1 MPGALCYNISRNEK
15 TIMWFNHRGGTM
27 KRKLISVM
35 ATCMVVTMMTACGNT
50 QQAATQPETA
60 ESVQQ
65 TTEAS
70 TAESTVEATVEST
83 VEESKETQVETQTEE
98 TKETVAEST
107 EAAEATS
114 APEAAAPEYTY
125 TDMDKTMY
133 AQKSVNVRDLPT
145 TDGQKLGALALNQE
159 VNVTGQCAETA
170 WYRIVYN
177 DGVAYVSD
185 KYLGDAKVEEAAQ
198 TAGTTT
204 TSTATSVNGMSRT
217 ASDYRS
223 ISSLSELSEGTPWS
237 TDFNAFS
244 DNYKSIEKVTYTHN
258 GVTVLLYNYLM
269 HEPYRDEVILYDFT
283 RQNFCWCRVG
293 LNELD
298 SIIDAGGISSKSV
311 KGEDRFQSIADF
323 QVY

>member
-1 MPGALCYNISRNEK
+1 
-15 TIMWFNHRGGTM
+15 M
-27 KRKLISVM
+27 KKKLISVM
-35 ATCMVVTMMTACGNT
+35 VAGMMMAMVTACGNAQQT
-50 QQAATQPETA
+50 AEQSETVESMQQAETSATENTA
-60 ESVQQ
+60 EDPKE
-65 TTEAS
+65 T
-70 TAESTVEATVEST
+70 TAESTA
-83 VEESKETQVETQTEE
+83 EE
-98 TKETVAEST
+98 TKEAPAEAETEESRETTSEST
-107 EAAEATS
+107 EAAQP
-114 APEAAAPEYTY
+114 APASEEAAVQQYTY
-125 TDMDKTMY
+125 TDLDKTMY
-133 AQKSVNVRDLPT
+133 AQKSVNVRDLPS

-159 VNVTGQCAETA
+159 VKVTGQCAETA

-185 KYLGDAKVEEAAQ
+185 KYLGDSKVEEVAQAA
-198 TAGTTT
+198 GT
-204 TSTATSVNGMSRT
+204 TSTATSVNSMSRN

-244 DNYKSIEKVTYTHN
+244 DNYKSIEKVAYTHN

-269 HEPYRDEVILYDFT
+269 HEEYRDEVILYDFT
-283 RQNFCWCRVG
+283 RKNFCWCRVG

>member
-1 MPGALCYNISRNEK
+1 
-15 TIMWFNHRGGTM
+15 M
-27 KRKLISVM
+27 KRKLISIM
-35 ATCMVVTMMTACGNT
+35 AACMVVTMMTACGNA
-50 QQAATQPETA
+50 QQAALRPET
-60 ESVQQ
+60 ESVQEA
-65 TTEAS
+65 TEMTVS
-70 TAESTVEATVEST
+70 ESTESVEATVEST
-83 VEESKETQVETQTEE
+83 MEE
-98 TKETVAEST
+98 TKEAQPEAQSEETKEAAAEST
-107 EAAEATS
+107 EAAEAEATP
-114 APEAAAPEYTY
+114 APEEAATAYTY

-133 AQKSVNVRDLPT
+133 AQKSVNVRELPT

-159 VNVTGQCAETA
+159 VKVTGQCTETA

-185 KYLGDAKVEEAAQ
+185 KYLGDAKVEEAVQ
-198 TAGTTT
+198 TTGTTT

-237 TDFNAFS
+237 VDFNAFS

-269 HEPYRDEVILYDFT
+269 HDEYRDEVILYDFT
-283 RQNFCWCRVG
+283 RKNFCWCRVG
-293 LNELD
+293 MNELD
-298 SIIDAGGISSKSV
+298 SIIDAGGIASKSV
-311 KGEDRFQSIADF
+311 KGEDRFQSIADY

>member
-35 ATCMVVTMMTACGNT
+35 ATCMVVTMTTACGNT
-50 QQAATQPETA
+50 QQAATLQETA

-65 TTEAS
+65 ITEAS
-70 TAESTVEATVEST
+70 AAESTAEATVEST
-83 VEESKETQVETQTEE
+83 VEESVETQVETQPEE
-98 TKETVAEST
+98 TKEAAVEST
-107 EAAEATS
+107 EAAEATP
-114 APEAAAPEYTY
+114 APEEAATEYTY
-125 TDMDKTMY
+125 TEMDKTMY

-170 WYRIVYN
+170 WYRIAYN

-237 TDFNAFS
+237 VDYDAFLN
-244 DNYKSIEKVTYTHN
+244 NYKNIEKVTYTHN

-269 HEPYRDEVILYDFT
+269 HDEYCDEVILYDFT
-283 RQNFCWCRVG
+283 RQNFCWCRLG
-293 LNELD
+293 LNDLD
-298 SIIDAGGISSKSV
+298 SIIDAGGISSMST
-311 KGEDRFQSIADF
+311 KGEERFTPISDF

>member
-1 MPGALCYNISRNEK
+1 
-15 TIMWFNHRGGTM
+15 M
-27 KRKLISVM
+27 KRKLISIM
-35 ATCMVVTMMTACGNT
+35 AACMVVTMMTACGNA
-50 QQAATQPETA
+50 QQATPQPET
-60 ESVQQ
+60 ESVQE
-65 TTEAS
+65 TTEMTVS
-70 TAESTVEATVEST
+70 ESTESVEATVEST
-83 VEESKETQVETQTEE
+83 MEE
-98 TKETVAEST
+98 TKEAQPETQSEETKEAAAEST
-107 EAAEATS
+107 EAAAATP
-114 APEAAAPEYTY
+114 APEEAATAYTY

-159 VNVTGQCAETA
+159 VKVTGQCAETA

-185 KYLGDAKVEEAAQ
+185 KYLGDAKVEEAVQ
-198 TAGTTT
+198 TTGTTT
-204 TSTATSVNGMSRT
+204 TSTATSANGMSRT

-237 TDFNAFS
+237 VDFNAFS

-269 HEPYRDEVILYDFT
+269 HDEYRDEVILYDFT
-283 RQNFCWCRVG
+283 RKNFCWCRVG
-293 LNELD
+293 MNELD

-311 KGEDRFQSIADF
+311 KGEDRFQSIADY

>member
-1 MPGALCYNISRNEK
+1 
-15 TIMWFNHRGGTM
+15 M

-35 ATCMVVTMMTACGNT
+35 AACMAVTMMTACGNA
-50 QQAATQPETA
+50 QQAATQPETT

-65 TTEAS
+65 TTETAV
-70 TAESTVEATVEST
+70 AESTTEATVEST
-83 VEESKETQVETQTEE
+83 AEETVATQEETQPEE
-98 TKETVAEST
+98 TKEVTAEST
-107 EAAEATS
+107 ETAEATPAS
-114 APEAAAPEYTY
+114 EEAATAYTY
-125 TDMDKTMY
+125 TEMDKTMY

-198 TAGTTT
+198 TAGTAA

-283 RQNFCWCRVG
+283 RQSFCWCRVG
-293 LNELD
+293 MNELD

>member
-1 MPGALCYNISRNEK
+1 
-15 TIMWFNHRGGTM
+15 
-27 KRKLISVM
+27 
-35 ATCMVVTMMTACGNT
+35 MVVTMMTACGNA
-50 QQAATQPETA
+50 QQATPQPET
-60 ESVQQ
+60 ESVQE
-65 TTEAS
+65 TTEMTVS
-70 TAESTVEATVEST
+70 ESTESAEATVEST
-83 VEESKETQVETQTEE
+83 MEE
-98 TKETVAEST
+98 TKEAQPETQSEETKEAAAEST
-107 EAAEATS
+107 EAAEAEATP
-114 APEAAAPEYTY
+114 APEEAATTYTY

-159 VNVTGQCAETA
+159 VKVTGQCVETA

-177 DGVAYVSD
+177 GGAAYVSD

-198 TAGTTT
+198 TAGTVA
-204 TSTATSVNGMSRT
+204 STATSVNGMSRT

-237 TDFNAFS
+237 VDFNAFS

-269 HEPYRDEVILYDFT
+269 HDEYRDEVILYDFT
-283 RQNFCWCRVG
+283 RKNFCWCRVG
-293 LNELD
+293 MNELD
-298 SIIDAGGISSKSV
+298 SIIDAGGIASKSV
-311 KGEDRFQSIADF
+311 KGEDRFQSIADY

>member
-1 MPGALCYNISRNEK
+1 
-15 TIMWFNHRGGTM
+15 M
-27 KRKLISVM
+27 KKKLISVM
-35 ATCMVVTMMTACGNT
+35 AAGMMMAMVTACGNA
-50 QQAATQPETA
+50 QQTVAQTETVESMQHAETATTENTAEDPKEMTA
-60 ESVQQ
+60 ES
-65 TTEAS
+65 A
-70 TAESTVEATVEST
+70 
-83 VEESKETQVETQTEE
+83 TEE
-98 TKETVAEST
+98 TKEAPVETGAEESRETVATEST
-107 EAAEATS
+107 EVS
-114 APEAAAPEYTY
+114 EAAPVSEAVQASEEAAMQQYTY
-125 TDMDKTMY
+125 TDLDKTMY
-133 AQKSVNVRDLPT
+133 AQKSVNVRDLPS

-159 VNVTGQCAETA
+159 VKVTGQCAETA

-185 KYLGDAKVEEAAQ
+185 KYLGDAKVEEAVQ
-198 TAGTTT
+198 TAGTA
-204 TSTATSVNGMSRT
+204 TSTATSVNGMSRN

-244 DNYKSIEKVTYTHN
+244 DNYKSIEKVAYTHN

-283 RQNFCWCRVG
+283 RKSFCWCRVG